1 MAGTVFL
8 ASNLLYFFVLN
19 SHPAPSAGRIQ
30 FQSVCDAT
38 SGPFLVETGD
48 TSLHLPQPVNVILI
62 SETSGADLMKAL
74 GWHQNLTFL
83 DDLGTTS

>member
-38 SGPFLVETGD
+38 SGPLLVETGD
-48 TSLHLPQPVNVILI
+48 TSLHLPHPVNVILI
-62 SETSGADLMKAL
+62 AETSGADLMNAL